1 MEKFALLFR
10 GGLDSPSPEVM
21 QKHMQKW
28 LDWVDRLSKEGKYLA
43 GEPLIPGGK
52 WVAGKNKSV
61 TDGPFTEA
69 KDIMAKSFRRLPEPL
84 FQGLQRLIGDTIEER
99 VRCFHQ
105 ILRSHYSRSEYYTGI
120 QIVSNLRKDPKTSAA
135 ALELIETMTTRSAG
149 FLSGL
154 RERVLPDHPN
164 GPELT
169 SLIFFAIRD
178 FHIGT
183 HVEAAMNLAEVY
195 ERRRADH
202 ASEEEVLINGLID
215 IAQRQ
220 SETSQEN

>member
-69 KDIMAKSFRRLPEPL
+69 KDIMGGFFILKVADEAEAVRIAKDCPDLEFSGTVE
-84 FQGLQRLIGDTIEER
+84 
-99 VRCFHQ
+99 VRK
-105 ILRSHYSRSEYYTGI
+105 
-120 QIVSNLRKDPKTSAA
+120 V
-135 ALELIETMTTRSAG
+135 
-149 FLSGL
+149 
-154 RERVLPDHPN
+154 
-164 GPELT
+164 
-169 SLIFFAIRD
+169 
-178 FHIGT
+178 
-183 HVEAAMNLAEVY
+183 AEM
-195 ERRRADH
+195 
-202 ASEEEVLINGLID
+202 
-215 IAQRQ
+215 
-220 SETSQEN
+220 